1 MGREKIKLES
11 DHKLFLDGLKIWGT
25 NMSRVTKTGL
35 LGAAALVVGFGM
47 GTVRADAENLA
58 DALVGAYNTSGL
70 LEQNRALLRATD
82 EGVAVALSALRPIVE
97 WTASIARTFN
107 DNQIAG
113 STQASTYGLGLR
125 AGILL
130 YDGGAAAVGIQGAKE
145 SVLATRQSLL
155 SVEQAILF
163 RAVLAYLS
171 VNGQTQNVALR
182 ENNVRVLGEELKAS
196 NDRFEVG
203 EVTRTDVALSE
214 ASVAQARS
222 ELAIARGALT
232 NSKAEYLAA
241 VGNSPGQLA
250 AEPPLPAPPATVAAA
265 QTLAVQN
272 HPDILSAQH
281 QVVVTELFILELQ
294 RGLRPNVR
302 LGVGVDLFG
311 NLDNSNYANDAS
323 VGLSLS
329 QTIYQGGAL
338 SAQIRAAIAQ
348 RDAARANLLTI
359 QRDVIQDATSAYV
372 RLEVA
377 VASLVATEER
387 IRASEVAF
395 NGVREEATLGART
408 TLDVLTAEQDLL
420 DANTAKISA
429 EVERSAAAYQLLAAQ
444 GLFTAER
451 LGLAVQIYDPT
462 IYYNLAKNAPV
473 PMSRQGQDLDR
484 VLQALGKK

>member
-1 MGREKIKLES
+1 
-11 DHKLFLDGLKIWGT
+11 
-25 NMSRVTKTGL
+25 MSRMTRASF
-35 LGAAALVVGFGM
+35 LGTAALIVGLGLA
-47 GTVRADAENLA
+47 TVRAEAENLA
-58 DALVGAYNTSGL
+58 DALAGAYNTSGL

-82 EGVAVALSALRPIVE
+82 EGVAFALSALRPIVA
-97 WTASIARTFN
+97 WTASAARTFN
-107 DNQIAG
+107 DFETNGIAT
-113 STQASTYGLGLR
+113 STRRTSYGLGLN
-125 AGILL
+125 AQILL
-130 YDGGAAAVGIQGAKE
+130 YDGGAAAIGILGAKE
-145 SVLATRQSLL
+145 SVLATRQALL

-163 RAVLAYLS
+163 RAVSAYLA

-196 NDRFEVG
+196 KDRFEVG

-241 VGNSPGQLA
+241 VGHAPGQLA
-250 AEPPLPAPPATVAAA
+250 AEPPLPARPASISVA

-281 QVVVTELFILELQ
+281 QVVVAEMNITQL
-294 RGLRPNVR
+294 RRALRPTVSLNANI
-302 LGVGVDLFG
+302 GVTE
-311 NLDNSNYANDAS
+311 NYGISDYQNNAS
-323 VGLSLS
+323 VGLNLG

-338 SAQIRAAIAQ
+338 SAQIRAATAD
-348 RDAARANLLTI
+348 RDAARGNLLVV
-359 QRDVIQDATSAYV
+359 QRDVVQDATNAYV
-372 RLEVA
+372 RVEVA
-377 VASLVATEER
+377 IASLVATEER

-420 DANTAKISA
+420 DANTAKITA

-444 GLFTAER
+444 GLLTADR

-462 IYYNLAKNAPV
+462 VYYNLAKNAPV
-473 PMSRQGQDLDR
+473 PMSKQGKELDR
-484 VLQALGKK
+484 VLEALGKR

>member
-1 MGREKIKLES
+1 
-11 DHKLFLDGLKIWGT
+11 
-25 NMSRVTKTGL
+25 MSRVTRTGF
-35 LGAAALVVGFGM
+35 LGTAALVIGLGL

-70 LEQNRALLRATD
+70 LEQNRALLRVTD
-82 EGVAVALSALRPIVE
+82 EGVAVALSALRPIVA
-97 WTASIARTFN
+97 WTASVARTFSRTE
-107 DNQIAG
+107 ISSFAT
-113 STQASTYGLGLR
+113 STQTSTYGVGLS
-125 AGILL
+125 AQILL
-130 YDGGAAAVGIQGAKE
+130 YDGGASAIGIQGAKE
-145 SVLATRQSLL
+145 TVLATRQSLL
-155 SVEQAILF
+155 SVEQDILF
-163 RAVLAYLS
+163 RAVAAYLT

-222 ELAIARGALT
+222 ELALARGALT

-241 VGNSPGQLA
+241 VGHAPGQLA
-250 AEPPLPAPPATVAAA
+250 AEPPLPARPASISAA

-272 HPDILSAQH
+272 HPDMLAAQH
-281 QVVVTELFILELQ
+281 QVVVAEMFITQLK
-294 RGLRPNVR
+294 RGLRPFISLNADIGLTENFGISDYSDR
-302 LGVGVDLFG
+302 AKVGV
-311 NLDNSNYANDAS
+311 NL
-323 VGLSLS
+323 G

-348 RDAARANLLTI
+348 RDAARGNLLNV
-359 QRDVIQDATSAYV
+359 QRNVIQDATNAYV

-377 VASLVATEER
+377 GASLIATEER
-387 IRASEVAF
+387 IRASTVAF

-429 EVERSAAAYQLLAAQ
+429 EVERSAAAYELLAAQ
-444 GLFTAER
+444 GILTAER
-451 LGLAVQIYDPT
+451 LGLAVPIYDPT
-462 IYYNLAKNAPV
+462 VYYNLAKNAPV
-473 PMSRQGQDLDR
+473 PMSKQGKDLDR
-484 VLQALGKK
+484 VLQALGKQ

>member
-1 MGREKIKLES
+1 
-11 DHKLFLDGLKIWGT
+11 
-25 NMSRVTKTGL
+25 MSRITRASF
-35 LGAAALVVGFGM
+35 LGTAALIVGLGLA
-47 GTVRADAENLA
+47 TVRAEAENLA
-58 DALVGAYNTSGL
+58 DALAGAYNTSGL

-82 EGVAVALSALRPIVE
+82 EGVAFALSALRPIVA
-97 WTASIARTFN
+97 WTASAARTFN
-107 DNQIAG
+107 DFETNG
-113 STQASTYGLGLR
+113 LTTSTRRTSYGLGLN
-125 AGILL
+125 AQILL
-130 YDGGAAAVGIQGAKE
+130 YDGGAAAIGILGAKE
-145 SVLATRQSLL
+145 SVLATRQALL

-163 RAVLAYLS
+163 RAVSAYLA

-196 NDRFEVG
+196 KDRFEVG

-241 VGNSPGQLA
+241 VGHAPGQLA
-250 AEPPLPAPPATVAAA
+250 AEPPLPARPASISVA

-281 QVVVTELFILELQ
+281 QVVVAEMNITQL
-294 RGLRPNVR
+294 RRALRPTVSLNANI
-302 LGVGVDLFG
+302 GVTE
-311 NLDNSNYANDAS
+311 NYGISDYQNNAS
-323 VGLSLS
+323 VGLNLG

-338 SAQIRAAIAQ
+338 SAQIRAATAD
-348 RDAARANLLTI
+348 RDAARGNLLVV
-359 QRDVIQDATSAYV
+359 QRDVVQDATNAYV
-372 RLEVA
+372 RVEVA
-377 VASLVATEER
+377 IASLVATEER

-420 DANTAKISA
+420 DANTAKITA

-444 GLFTAER
+444 GLLTADR

-462 IYYNLAKNAPV
+462 VYYNLAKNAPV
-473 PMSRQGQDLDR
+473 PMSKQGKELDR
-484 VLQALGKK
+484 VLEALGKR

>member
-1 MGREKIKLES
+1 
-11 DHKLFLDGLKIWGT
+11 
-25 NMSRVTKTGL
+25 MSRVTRTGL
-35 LGAAALVVGFGM
+35 LGAVALVFGL
-47 GTVRADAENLA
+47 GVATPRADAENLA

-82 EGVAVALSALRPIVE
+82 ENVALALSALRPIVA
-97 WTASIARTFN
+97 WTASVARTFN
-107 DNQIAG
+107 DFETSTIRT
-113 STQASTYGLGLR
+113 STQKSTYGGGLT
-125 AGILL
+125 AQILL
-130 YDGGAAAVGIQGAKE
+130 YDGGAAAVGILGAKE
-145 SVLATRQSLL
+145 SVLATRQGLL

-163 RAVLAYLS
+163 RAVAAYLT

-196 NDRFEVG
+196 KDRFEVG

-241 VGNSPGQLA
+241 VGHAPARLA
-250 AEPPLPAPPATVAAA
+250 AEPPLPARPSSIAAA

-272 HPDILSAQH
+272 HPDMLAAQH
-281 QVVVTELFILELQ
+281 QVVVAEMFITQLK
-294 RGLRPNVR
+294 RGLRPSISLNASI
-302 LGVGVDLFG
+302 GVTENFG
-311 NLDNSNYANDAS
+311 ISDYQNNAS
-323 VGLSLS
+323 VGLNLG

-348 RDAARANLLTI
+348 RDAARGNLLVV
-359 QRDVIQDATSAYV
+359 QRNVIQDASNAYV
-372 RLEVA
+372 RLDVS

-444 GLFTAER
+444 GLLTAER
-451 LGLAVQIYDPT
+451 LGLGVQIYDPT
-462 IYYNLAKNAPV
+462 VYYNLAKNAPV
-473 PMSRQGQDLDR
+473 PMSRQGKDLDR
-484 VLQALGKK
+484 VLEALGKK